1 MATKFKLGV
10 RYREMLA
17 GPPQGTTC
25 GMYGVSGGRG
35 EVETTSRERVRHGGV
50 KMSAL
55 QVRLEH
61 HVHEKGEQEVG
72 GTKREHPVRRQNE
85 LSPLLAVQQPSFI
98 QNKN

>member
-1 MATKFKLGV
+1 MATKIKLGV

-72 GTKREHPVRRQNE
+72 GTKREHPIRRQNE
-85 LSPLLAVQQPSFI
+85 LYPLLTV
-98 QNKN
+98 